1 MRDYR
6 LFLKDIINA
15 MEAIESFVEGMNFED
30 FVEDDRT
37 SSGDKKVWDNW
48 RSLKYIPEWVKEKYP
63 DIPWKD
69 GWNEG

>member
-37 SSGDKKVWDNW
+37 SSGDKKV
-48 RSLKYIPEWVKEKYP
+48 
-63 DIPWKD
+63 
-69 GWNEG
+69 